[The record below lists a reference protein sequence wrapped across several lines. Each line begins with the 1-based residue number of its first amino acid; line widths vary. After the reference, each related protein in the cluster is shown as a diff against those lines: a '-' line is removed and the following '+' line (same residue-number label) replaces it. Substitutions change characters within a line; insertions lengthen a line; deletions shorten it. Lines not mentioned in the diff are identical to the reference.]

1 MKKISV
7 VEELETSVLL
17 STDKGKSLFYLI
29 VEELKKIEKIVLDFS
44 SYEYISTT
52 FLNNSFGDLVV
63 TYNWD
68 FATLKKYI
76 EIIGLSEDDLDSL
89 ELSVSN
95 ARFKKN
101 LIDKGLNPEEI
112 YSNYTTIS

>member
-7 VEELETSVLL
+7 IEALTTSVLL

-29 VEELKKIEKIVLDFS
+29 VEELKKHDRITLDFS
-44 SYEYISTT
+44 GYEYISTT
-52 FLNNSFGDLVV
+52 FLNNSFGDLIV

-68 FATLKKYI
+68 FEILKKHI
-76 EIIGLSEDDLDSL
+76 DIIGLSEDDIDELK
-89 ELSVSN
+89 LSVNN
-95 ARFKKN
+95 AKFKKN

-112 YSNYTTIS
+112 YSNYTTI